1 MTTDTSNGALA
12 PGRSAA
18 VGPRRSAEFLRE
30 PYEKSSG
37 PADVAEPIRVFVL
50 DHLADELRA
59 VLAEPAERLVDVVHG
74 EHDAQIAESV
84 HRGVPVIGNRNRG
97 EKSRELE
104 PSVAVRRS
112 HHGDLDALVSQS
124 SDAPSPLSF
133 DRGLAFELE
142 AELAKEG
149 DRRREVVDDDAYVV
163 HPLDRH
169 VPNLAARW

>member
-1 MTTDTSNGALA
+1 MIRDD
-12 PGRSAA
+12 
-18 VGPRRSAEFLRE
+18 RRRE
-30 PYEKSSG
+30 EAGKF
-37 PADVAEPIRVFVL
+37 EP
-50 DHLADELRA
+50 
-59 VLAEPAERLVDVVHG
+59 P
-74 EHDAQIAESV
+74 
-84 HRGVPVIGNRNRG
+84 
-97 EKSRELE
+97 
-104 PSVAVRRS
+104 VAVRRS

-169 VPNLAARW
+169 VPNLAARWEPARREPFA